1 MLNSRG
7 KTLINGQIVNDRIYY
22 YVLDALD
29 SNDIDVSA
37 ILGIEFERVNYLTT
51 EQLNKL
57 FKYIVKLEIKDL

>member
-29 SNDIDVSA
+29 SNDIDVST

-57 FKYIVKLEIKDL
+57 FKYIVKLEIKNL

>member
-7 KTLINGQIVNDRIYY
+7 KTLINGQVVNDRIYY

-57 FKYIVKLEIKDL
+57 FKYIVELEIKDL

>member
-7 KTLINGQIVNDRIYY
+7 KTLINGQIVNDRIYF

-57 FKYIVKLEIKDL
+57 FKYIVELEIKDL

>member
-57 FKYIVKLEIKDL
+57 FKYIVELEIKDL

>member
-29 SNDIDVSA
+29 SNDIDVTA

-57 FKYIVKLEIKDL
+57 FKYIVELEIKDL